1 MKAFP
6 ILFKKREEL
15 LQKEDVEEEEVVVKE
30 EEVEVQEE
38 AVEVVEVY
46 LQIMVVNLVLHKEE
60 EVGAEAEERKKLSTR
75 YLLSLMKTFRMFY
88 KSN

>member
-1 MKAFP
+1 M
-6 ILFKKREEL
+6 
-15 LQKEDVEEEEVVVKE
+15 EEEEVVVKE
-30 EEVEVQEE
+30 EEVEVQEEAVE

-75 YLLSLMKTFRMFY
+75 YLLSLMKLFRMFY